1 MNKTRPLTG
10 PGSQTPDEDGD
21 FAFME
26 MPKGM
31 HTYSMPEM
39 PEPEDSVA
47 FRPALQKLEAVLSAL
62 RSTPEPGQSI
72 EIDLKDLD
80 AANRAFIDQAM
91 GEGEVSIIAGASIQV
106 QELVLPGVWRVHEVD
121 ESGAL
126 IGDMIE
132 VGEFPQRVLMVAQDA
147 AEAGLRPLDAAAT
160 DLMNAPALA
169 AELADKLATFQ
180 PDAAPHVINLTLLPV
195 SDGDLD
201 YLDKRLG
208 QGPVTIL
215 SRGYGNCRIS
225 STGVKNAWWV
235 RYFNAR
241 ESLILNTVEVT
252 RIPGVACAAV
262 QDLEDS
268 AGRLAEIL
276 EVYR

>member
-1 MNKTRPLTG
+1 MNKERPLTG
-10 PGSQTPDEDGD
+10 PGSQSPDEDGD
-21 FAFME
+21 YAFME

-31 HTYSMPEM
+31 HTYSMPDM
-39 PEPEDSVA
+39 PEPEDSEA
-47 FRPALQKLEAVLSAL
+47 FRPALAKLDAVLSAL
-62 RSTPEPGQSI
+62 RLLPGPGASI
-72 EIDLKDLD
+72 EIDLRDLD
-80 AANRAFIDQAM
+80 VANRSFIDQTL
-91 GEGEVSIIAGASIQV
+91 GEGEVSIVAGPSIQV
-106 QELVLPGVWRVHEVD
+106 QELVLAGVWRVHEVD
-121 ESGAL
+121 GSGVL
-126 IGDMIE
+126 VGDTIE
-132 VGEFPQRVLMVAQDA
+132 IGEFPQRVLKAAQDDT
-147 AEAGLRPLDAAAT
+147 GNSLRPVDATAM

-169 AELADKLATFQ
+169 SELADKLASFQ

-208 QGPVTIL
+208 QGAVTVL

-235 RYFNAR
+235 RYFNSR
-241 ESLILNTVEVT
+241 ESLILNTIEVT
-252 RIPGVACAAV
+252 RLPGVACAAS

-268 AGRLAEIL
+268 AERLAEIL